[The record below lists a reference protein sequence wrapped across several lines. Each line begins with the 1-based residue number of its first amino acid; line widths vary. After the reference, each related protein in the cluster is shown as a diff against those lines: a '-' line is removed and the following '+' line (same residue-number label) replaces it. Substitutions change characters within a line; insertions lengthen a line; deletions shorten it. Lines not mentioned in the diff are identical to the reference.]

1 VRAVLRC
8 LLRTLRR
15 WPSRHQSGAL
25 TPVPASRAPSAT
37 STAAAIT
44 KVTPDYLGLARK
56 ANALPFTAEG
66 VGLPPGPYHEAY
78 RRTLAAQK

>member
-1 VRAVLRC
+1 L
-8 LLRTLRR
+8 
-15 WPSRHQSGAL
+15 P
-25 TPVPASRAPSAT
+25 PI
-37 STAAAIT
+37 AAAIT

-56 ANALPFTAEG
+56 ANALAFTAEG